1 VLVWWLCLVGILKA
15 SCSWMSLS
23 FLRLGEFSTV
33 MLLDKLSVLLV
44 CLFSSSIPKIYR
56 FGLLMVYQSL
66 IISIRIF
73 LVFFHC
79 LWLIDLIPVL
89 YIPSLILYFQLVSL
103 SLARLSIDVFI
114 WDIEFFISKILI
126 WFF

>member
-1 VLVWWLCLVGILKA
+1 
-15 SCSWMSLS
+15 
-23 FLRLGEFSTV
+23 LRLGEFSTV

-66 IISIRIF
+66 IISIHIF